1 MFTVR
6 IVSAAI
12 GVGLSIAASDAAVFD
27 LVGITATSECAGRS
41 TCRIS
46 AGGIT
51 AALNADTGTFSER
64 SFKGPFTFGTGSSD
78 FYSEELLE
86 SSNGMDDIPHG
97 TPDAVTITFDQ
108 DVIWDGFTV
117 SYQLAGEV
125 SGAEFNG
132 EWFFPFDGSGAFNFY
147 NGRLIRSWDA
157 GGSVVLSAIAGQFS
171 IDRFTVEPAS
181 GVDGYGEAPS
191 IAQANGAFAQDTDG
205 TATLTAARQ
214 YDEGDTV
221 VGDEVGSSFGDCTC
235 DPTNDGFVDRLDL
248 RTVIACASRGE
259 CSRCV
264 NSCDVNCDGVEA
276 DSRDIRAMVQV
287 VFRGKPCSQE

>member
-12 GVGLSIAASDAAVFD
+12 GVGLTIAASDAAVFD

-51 AALNADTGTFSER
+51 ATLSANTGTFTEG
-64 SFKGPFTFGTGSSD
+64 SFKGPFSFRTGSSD
-78 FYSEELLE
+78 FYAEELLE
-86 SSNGMDDIPHG
+86 SLNGLDNVPHRS
-97 TPDAVTITFDQ
+97 PDVVTITFDQ
-108 DVIWDGFTV
+108 DVIWNSFTV
-117 SYQLAGEV
+117 SHQLAGEFGGV
-125 SGAEFNG
+125 EFNG
-132 EWFFPFDGSGAFNFY
+132 ESFFSFDGSGAFNFY
-147 NGRLIRSWDA
+147 NGHLIRNRDA
-157 GGSVVLSAIAGQFS
+157 GGSVVLTAIAGQFS

-191 IAQANGAFAQDTDG
+191 IAQADGAFAQDTDA
-205 TATLTAARQ
+205 TATPTAARQ
-214 YDEGDTV
+214 YDEGDTF
-221 VGDEVGSSFGDCTC
+221 VGDEVSSSFGGCTC

-248 RTVIACASRGE
+248 RTVIVCASRGD

-276 DSRDIRAMVQV
+276 DSRDIRAMVRV